1 MFVIRMVKEKP
12 AISSMPPMPQTTT
25 AVVDVG
31 VSNMGDVK
39 REKVWTF
46 NNVAQNH
53 NTDKL
58 LFSFVLHRMDVYF
71 YGSGM
76 NLMNII

>member
-39 REKVWTF
+39 REKV
-46 NNVAQNH
+46 
-53 NTDKL
+53 
-58 LFSFVLHRMDVYF
+58 
-71 YGSGM
+71 
-76 NLMNII
+76 